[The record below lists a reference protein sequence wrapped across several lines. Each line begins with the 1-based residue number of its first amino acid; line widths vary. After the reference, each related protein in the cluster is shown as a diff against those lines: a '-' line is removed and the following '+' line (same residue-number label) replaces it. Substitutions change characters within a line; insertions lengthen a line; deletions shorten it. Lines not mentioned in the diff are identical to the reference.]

1 VVEAALEAVRPAAF
15 AKHIELTADLD
26 RHCGRVWADP
36 SRLQQVMWNLLT
48 NATKF
53 TPAHGEIS
61 VRLHCEQGQVV
72 VCVRDTG
79 IGIAADFLPHVFERF
94 RQAESNEA
102 RTHGGL
108 GLGLAIVRHLVEAHG
123 GVIRAESAGVSRGST
138 FTILL
143 PVPALVME
151 TPDEGAATTAKRP
164 AALDRFLL
172 AGLRVLIVEDD
183 ADSRDILATVLRES
197 GAEVSAAESAM
208 EALAAIEDRPPD
220 AVVSDIG
227 MPEMDGYAF
236 VAELRRRP
244 PDKGGLVPA
253 IALTA
258 YTEPQSRNRAI
269 AAGFQEHLSKPAEP
283 HALLAAVA
291 RLTNRRPA
299 S

>member
-1 VVEAALEAVRPAAF
+1 M
-15 AKHIELTADLD
+15 
-26 RHCGRVWADP
+26 GDP
-36 SRLQQVMWNLLT
+36 DRLQQVVWNLLS
-48 NATKF
+48 NAVKF
-53 TPAHGEIS
+53 TPRDGRVEIRLDRLGTS
-61 VRLHCEQGQVV
+61 VRVHVS
-72 VCVRDTG
+72 DTG
-79 IGIAADFLPHVFERF
+79 QGIAAEFLPHVFEPF
-94 RQAESNEA
+94 RQADSSPS
-102 RTHGGL
+102 RLHQGL
-108 GLGLAIVRHLVEAHG
+108 GLGLAIVRYLVEAHG
-123 GVIRAESAGVSRGST
+123 GVIRAESAGVSRGSA

-172 AGLRVLIVEDD
+172 AGLRVLVVEDD
-183 ADSRDILATVLRES
+183 ADSRDILATVLSES

-258 YTEPQSRNRAI
+258 YTEPQSRNQAI
-269 AAGFQEHLSKPAEP
+269 AAGFQEHLSKPADP
-283 HALLAAVA
+283 QALLAAVA